1 MGTITELIDKRGYV
15 PTSTVHQAR
24 LQIFQ
29 PTRRPEMC
37 ERFIETTW
45 GEVRVK
51 GKLGQTHADV
61 IEAIMFSG
69 EMPAEI
75 EDGRIKLLVDP
86 AKVRRL
92 SRQDGT
98 TFKVILDDL
107 MQTIVEIKEP
117 VTMAGRGHLIDH
129 IRTAQGV
136 TAHDPLH
143 PGTQRKL
150 WRVDLGK
157 SLCQMIEADLWLRRD
172 PSRIA
177 GLRHGISQAVA
188 RHVLSH
194 KPGACE
200 RWGMDTLIRAV
211 AGDLSD
217 QALRDRRREI
227 RADAAALADLGVVIK
242 LGMDGV

>member
-1 MGTITELIDKRGYV
+1 MNTITKLIGARGYV

-29 PTRRPEMC
+29 PTRRPEMT
-37 ERFIETTW
+37 ERIIETAW
-45 GEVRVK
+45 GKVRVK
-51 GKLGQTHADV
+51 GKLGQAHADV
-61 IEAIMFSG
+61 LEAILHAG
-69 EMPAEI
+69 EKPAGI

-98 TFKVILDDL
+98 TFKAILDDL
-107 MQTIVEIKEP
+107 MQALVQIVEPEP
-117 VTMAGRGHLIDH
+117 LAGLGHLIDH
-129 IRTAQGV
+129 IRTAKGI

-143 PGTQRKL
+143 PDTQRAL

-157 SLCQMIEADLWLRRD
+157 SLCQMIEADLWQRRD
-172 PSRIA
+172 PSGVA
-177 GLRHGISQAVA
+177 SLRHGISQAIA
-188 RHVLSH
+188 RHVMSH
-194 KPGACE
+194 KQGTCTH
-200 RWGMDTLIRAV
+200 WGVDTLIRAV

-227 RADAAALADLGVVIK
+227 RADAPALAVLGIQIGEK
-242 LGMDGV
+242 G